1 MSGFSLSRLFA
12 ILMKEFIQMRR
23 DRGTFAVMVGVPVLQ
38 LLAFGFAIN
47 TDPKH
52 LPTAIHIADDSVY
65 ARSIGAAL
73 KNSDYFDI
81 VAVAPSQEAGD
92 RMLDEGE
99 VSFVV
104 TVPVNFA
111 RDLVRGLSPEVLIQA
126 DASDP
131 SAASNALA
139 AMSELATSALK
150 DDLVGPLLIHAL
162 DVADQAQRRAE
173 DVADAERHGAGVQRG
188 EIAVNPE
195 GITAYN
201 IVPGLIATIL
211 TMTMVMVTAVAMTRE
226 RERGTFENLLAMPT
240 RRFEVMLGK
249 IVPYIVVGYVQLSLI
264 LLGARF
270 VFHVPM
276 IGSLLLLVGVS
287 GIFIAANLALGF
299 TFSTIAT
306 TQLQAMQTA
315 VFFLLPSIL
324 LSGFAFPFRGM
335 PYWAQWVGE
344 LLPATYFLRVTRGIL
359 LKGNSW
365 IEIWPNVWPLLIF
378 LFVVGSVA
386 LVRYRGTLD

>member
-1 MSGFSLSRLFA
+1 MSFSFLRLFA

-23 DRGTFAVMVGVPVLQ
+23 DRGTFAVMIGVPVLQ
-38 LLAFGFAIN
+38 LLGFGFAIN

-52 LPTAIHIADDSVY
+52 LPTAIHIADDSSY

-73 KNSDYFDI
+73 KNSQYFDI

-92 RMLDEGE
+92 RMLDEGD
-99 VSFVV
+99 VSFVI

-111 RDLVRGLSPEVLIQA
+111 RDMIRGLTPEVLIQA

-139 AMSELATSALK
+139 AINELATSALR
-150 DDLVGPLLIHAL
+150 DDLVGPLATRANKPPFTAVI
-162 DVADQAQRRAE
+162 QRRY
-173 DVADAERHGAGVQRG
+173 
-188 EIAVNPE
+188 NPE
-195 GITAYN
+195 GITAFN

-226 RERGTFENLLAMPT
+226 RERGTFENLLAMPAH
-240 RRFEVMLGK
+240 RFEVMLGK
-249 IVPYIVVGYVQLSLI
+249 IIPYILVGYVQLTLI

-270 VFHVPM
+270 IFHVPM
-276 IGSLLLLVGVS
+276 IGSLTLLVAVAGL
-287 GIFIAANLALGF
+287 FIAANLALGF

-315 VFFLLPSIL
+315 VFFLLPTIL

-335 PYWAQWVGE
+335 PNWAQWIGE
-344 LLPATYFLRVTRGIL
+344 LLPATYFLRIVRGIL
-359 LKGNSW
+359 LKGNGW
-365 IEIWPNVWPLLIF
+365 IEIWPSVWPLVIF
-378 LFVVGSVA
+378 LVAVGAVA
-386 LVRYRGTLD
+386 LLRYRQTLD